1 MLPVTIEKGDKVQA
15 SVMMHN
21 LNYLDAAIGNL
32 ATSVDALRA
41 DMEVAIYNL
50 IGQGIVQGVLD
61 DMVPSIVGKTV
72 LLEAGLAYVQGRR
85 VSYTSPQSVDFTGK
99 GSGVYYVLI
108 DSLGALTAE
117 GNEEVQKM
125 TVCSVSWDGSALSDL
140 QDKRSFFA

>member
-1 MLPVTIEKGDKVQA
+1 MLPHSFTKGDKVSA
-15 SVMMHN
+15 SPMMDN
-21 LNYLDAAIGNL
+21 LQYLDSAIGALTL
-32 ATSVDALRA
+32 AIDNMASDLA
-41 DMEVAIYNL
+41 VAIYNL

-85 VSYTSPQSVDFTGK
+85 VSYTNPQSVDFTGK